1 MKEKMTLNRLREMKR
16 RGEKIAALTAY
27 DYAFARMVDAAGV
40 DIVLVGDSLG
50 MTFRGEENTLKVTV
64 DDIVYHTKAV
74 RRGVKRALLVADM
87 PFLSYHVSVERTL
100 ENAGRMITAGAEA
113 VKLEGARG
121 VLAAAERL
129 VGAGIPVMGHI
140 GLTPQSI
147 HQLGGFRIQGRRD
160 EAAKRLIEDAEALQS
175 SGVFALVLE
184 CVPVD
189 LAAAI
194 TKKLGIPTIG
204 IGAGPD
210 VDGQI
215 LVTSDIMGVASDFA
229 PRFVKKYADLEGVVT
244 EAAGKYIEETKNGA
258 FPDAEHSYPAPPR
271 RLKVI

>member
-1 MKEKMTLNRLREMKR
+1 MKEKVTLNRLREMKR
-16 RGEKIAALTAY
+16 KGKKIAALTAY
-27 DYAFARMVDAAGV
+27 DYAFARMVDTAGV

-129 VGAGIPVMGHI
+129 VNAGIPVMGHI

-160 EAAKRLIEDAEALQS
+160 EAAKRLIEDAENLQS
-175 SGVFALVLE
+175 AGAFALVLE

-194 TKKLGIPTIG
+194 TKKLDIPTIG

-215 LVTSDIMGVASDFA
+215 LVTSDIMGMTSDFT
-229 PRFVKKYADLEGVVT
+229 PRFVKKYADIDQMAT
-244 EAAGKYIEETKNGA
+244 KAAEKYIEETKNGA